1 MNYLV
6 YLKLKEYL
14 KNKEVW
20 IAVIERYLKHINKE
34 LKIEIDMILPLT
46 KRDWV
51 LKYKNMRMVNL
62 ETKTKVETI
71 NELESTKQV
80 LCEHS
85 RKRLIKKIVEDGI
98 TLIIVSHEDEFI
110 KKVSDRI
117 YYLNDNKLEIV

>member
-1 MNYLV
+1 
-6 YLKLKEYL
+6 
-14 KNKEVW
+14 
-20 IAVIERYLKHINKE
+20 
-34 LKIEIDMILPLT
+34 MILPLT

-85 RKRLIKKIVEDGI
+85 RKRLIKKIVE
-98 TLIIVSHEDEFI
+98 IVEKEC
-110 KKVSDRI
+110 
-117 YYLNDNKLEIV
+117 YYLKKRF